1 VDGNKINLLLDYAE
15 KGDFYKYY
23 KRKGKI
29 TEEEACHAMF
39 QLSNALAYLHEKD
52 IIHRDLKLENL
63 LIDSD
68 HVVKLCDFGWCSPP
82 GDPSRNVVCGTYEYM
97 APEVVDRKQYG
108 AAIDIWSFGVLC
120 FELVH
125 NYTPFKAPD
134 VAGIINNIRD
144 CRYEID
150 EHIIP
155 EYRKLI
161 KACLDINPKNRPT
174 ARELVNHEAF
184 AKIRSVYYTRKSVRP
199 SFDPRNP
206 NSMTRLYQPPG
217 ETFDFRDQSTPP
229 KQQTHLDYSHDPH
242 QNLHLHAHSSY
253 IPGTKPQRAQ
263 SISHLDQTLI
273 NRFGLSPQDNEQ
285 RRANKYADPFD
296 MPEDV
301 PDDGKPTI
309 RSFHSL
315 RGDFDRVENVRN
327 IMQTCYDPH
336 HVQDTMMHDDYQPD
350 FEMDVN
356 EDKFNLAN
364 MNEYIVFDVDLAGWA
379 TGIKDGGIKVA
390 GFLGNVFSY
399 LEDLVRGM
407 DNDGLKS
414 NPNNQKRNLAEAN
427 KENVYKSRLTL
438 TPNTQKETKG
448 LQPHEAQPIRMI
460 SSTKTP
466 TDKTQPSDK
475 ATPEPQKKEE
485 EVGFWQGLLTTFGF
499 SSENDVLKK
508 SLMEK
513 KMQREQRRLVESST
527 MSQNQTI
534 SPGPRLFAN
543 NETPKKTE
551 EKFLD
556 SKR

>member
-1 VDGNKINLLLDYAE
+1 
-15 KGDFYKYY
+15 
-23 KRKGKI
+23 
-29 TEEEACHAMF
+29 
-39 QLSNALAYLHEKD
+39 
-52 IIHRDLKLENL
+52 
-63 LIDSD
+63 
-68 HVVKLCDFGWCSPP
+68 
-82 GDPSRNVVCGTYEYM
+82 
-97 APEVVDRKQYG
+97 
-108 AAIDIWSFGVLC
+108 
-120 FELVH
+120 
-125 NYTPFKAPD
+125 
-134 VAGIINNIRD
+134 
-144 CRYEID
+144 
-150 EHIIP
+150 
-155 EYRKLI
+155 
-161 KACLDINPKNRPT
+161 
-174 ARELVNHEAF
+174 
-184 AKIRSVYYTRKSVRP
+184 
-199 SFDPRNP
+199 
-206 NSMTRLYQPPG
+206 
-217 ETFDFRDQSTPP
+217 
-229 KQQTHLDYSHDPH
+229 
-242 QNLHLHAHSSY
+242 
-253 IPGTKPQRAQ
+253 
-263 SISHLDQTLI
+263 
-273 NRFGLSPQDNEQ
+273 
-285 RRANKYADPFD
+285 

-315 RGDFDRVENVRN
+315 RGDFDGVENVRN